1 MVRPA
6 DSHSDALALA
16 LALAEGPAPTG
27 SCNEAGT
34 ATRCGTAG
42 GSRSRRVVLSAA
54 AVLGAASGLTL
65 VACGS
70 SGGSSDASA
79 SAGTSAPAGA
89 GSSAPAGAGSSSAAG
104 ASGTVL
110 GPTSEVP
117 VGGGMIFTSQ
127 KVVVTQPT
135 AGTFKAFSS
144 TCTHRGCQVNKV
156 QNGQIQCPC
165 HGSKYSV
172 ADGSVVGGPAP
183 APLPAANV
191 SVSGTNLV
199 LGT

>member
-1 MVRPA
+1 MVSPV
-6 DSHSDALALA
+6 DSQSDALALA
-16 LALAEGPAPTG
+16 EAPACAG
-27 SCNEAGT
+27 SCSEAGSAGT
-34 ATRCGTAG
+34 AVPGGAAG
-42 GSRSRRVVLSAA
+42 GARSRRAVLSAA

-70 SGGSSDASA
+70 SGGSGNATAST
-79 SAGTSAPAGA
+79 GTSAPADA
-89 GSSAPAGAGSSSAAG
+89 GSSAPADAGASSAAGG

-144 TCTHRGCQVNKV
+144 ICTHQQCQVNKV

-165 HGSKYSV
+165 HHSKYSV

>member
-1 MVRPA
+1 MVSPV
-6 DSHSDALALA
+6 DSQSDALAEA
-16 LALAEGPAPTG
+16 PACAG
-27 SCNEAGT
+27 SCSEAGSAGT
-34 ATRCGTAG
+34 AVPGGAAG
-42 GSRSRRVVLSAA
+42 GARSRRAVLSAA

-65 VACGS
+65 VACGGS
-70 SGGSSDASA
+70 GGSGGSSD
-79 SAGTSAPAGA
+79 
-89 GSSAPAGAGSSSAAG
+89 

-144 TCTHRGCQVNKV
+144 ICTHQQCQVNKV